1 MRVIFAKA
9 LFYLLVV
16 LSLIFFLPVLLLPR
30 DWGRVFTAFF
40 IRFLLEVLSVVGG
53 LKFRVIG
60 EENLPKEPSIFAVKH
75 QSAWETFALMAL
87 LPRPLPVMKEE
98 LLRVPLLGL
107 FFRRMGCI
115 AVNRD
120 AGKEAQDKLIKE
132 ASDWIGLGYNIVI
145 FPEGTRTSPG
155 DEPRYKPGVIQLY
168 RQLSVPLSPI
178 GLNAGHYWTRHAGFE
193 KSGLITVCV
202 ASAIPSGLPR
212 AEAYRLM
219 QERIEQ
225 ASDFPY
231 TP

>member
-1 MRVIFAKA
+1 MRVFFAKV

-30 DWGRVFTAFF
+30 DWGRAFTAFF
-40 IRFLLEVLSVVGG
+40 IRFLLELLSVVGG

-60 EENLPKEPSIFAVKH
+60 EENLPNEPSIFAVKH

-132 ASDWIGLGYNIVI
+132 ASDWISLGYNIVI

-178 GLNAGHYWTRHAGFE
+178 GLNAGHYWTRQAGFE

-202 ASAIPSGLPR
+202 APIIPSGFPR